1 MTEDYIAISNTGK
14 NITITMTPG
23 MKQRIMQDYGRIR
36 LVYSSGHACFGPTL
50 HPIGRKIIKRKNVWN
65 VSMASARCPDW
76 PIHERAVYRMAQI
89 EFQGGAARV
98 TLPKPAVDMDSM
110 LRSLTADFRRDIPLP
125 KPAQDDF
132 DSKTIAEFQRSG
144 FRLGR
149 PPQAIRNDHPEMD
162 KPVPSRDEPAKRA
175 EYINLSGEYFDV
187 LVNEEDQP
195 RFWKAYLRT
204 LEKTEARH
212 LFIVPDMVVAAIT
225 GACGGFIIA
234 LMLAAAG
241 VLK

>member
-1 MTEDYIAISNTGK
+1 MTDDYLAISNTGK

-23 MKQRIMQDYGRIR
+23 AKHLLCGYLDRVRM
-36 LVYSSGHACFGPTL
+36 VYSAGSAAFFPALDPDGYKLC
-50 HPIGRKIIKRKNVWN
+50 KRKNVWN

-98 TLPKPAVDMDSM
+98 TLPKPAVDMGSM
-110 LRSLTADFRRDIPLP
+110 LRSLTADFRRDMPLP
-125 KPAQDDF
+125 
-132 DSKTIAEFQRSG
+132 
-144 FRLGR
+144 
-149 PPQAIRNDHPEMD
+149 PPIHIDHPEMD

-175 EYINLSGEYFDV
+175 EYINLAGEYFDV

>member
-1 MTEDYIAISNTGK
+1 MTDDYLAVSNTGK

-23 MKQRIMQDYGRIR
+23 MKQRILGDGDRIGLR
-36 LVYSSGHACFGPTL
+36 FVRSANTVLLSVVGPST
-50 HPIGRKIIKRKNVWN
+50 GYKFFRRKNVWN
-65 VSMASARCPDW
+65 MSVASNRLRLW
-76 PIHERAVYRMAQI
+76 PVHDRIVFALSQVHMNAV
-89 EFQGGAARV
+89 GAMI
-98 TLPKPAVDMDSM
+98 TLPKPAV
-110 LRSLTADFRRDIPLP
+110 
-125 KPAQDDF
+125 DDF

-144 FRLGR
+144 FHLGR
-149 PPQAIRNDHPEMD
+149 PSPPIRIDHPAMNRPE
-162 KPVPSRDEPAKRA
+162 PRRDEPAKRA
-175 EYINLSGEYFDV
+175 EYINLAGEYFDV
-187 LVNEEDQP
+187 LVNSEDHA